1 MALSQKQHDTLIEI
15 FVERVVDNMNTVQL
29 AEYVSEDMIECFG
42 SLPQQECIDNMY
54 SYYDEEFVE
63 ELIEEVKEID

>member
-15 FVERVVDNMNTVQL
+15 FVERLVDNMNTVQL

-42 SLPQQECIDNMY
+42 SMPQQECIENMY

>member
-15 FVERVVDNMNTVQL
+15 FVERLVDNMNTIQL

-42 SLPQQECIDNMY
+42 SMPQQECIENMY

>member
-1 MALSQKQHDTLIEI
+1 MELTKKQHDTLIEI

-42 SLPQQECIDNMY
+42 SMPQQECIENMY
-54 SYYDEEFVE
+54 SYYDEEFIE

>member
-1 MALSQKQHDTLIEI
+1 MELTKKQHDTLVEI
-15 FVERVVDNMNTVQL
+15 FVERVVDNMNTIQL
-29 AEYVSEDMIECFG
+29 AEYVAEDMKECFG
-42 SLPQQECIDNMY
+42 SMPQQECKENMY

>member
-1 MALSQKQHDTLIEI
+1 
-15 FVERVVDNMNTVQL
+15 MNTIQL
-29 AEYVSEDMIECFG
+29 AEYVSADMIECFG
-42 SLPQQECIDNMY
+42 SMPQQECIENMY

>member
-1 MALSQKQHDTLIEI
+1 
-15 FVERVVDNMNTVQL
+15 MNTIQL
-29 AEYVSEDMIECFG
+29 AEYVAEDMKECFG
-42 SLPQQECIDNMY
+42 SMPQQECIENMY

>member
-42 SLPQQECIDNMY
+42 SMTQQECIENMY

>member
-1 MALSQKQHDTLIEI
+1 MELTKKQHDTLIEI

-29 AEYVSEDMIECFG
+29 AEYVSEDMRECF
-42 SLPQQECIDNMY
+42 SSMPQNECIENMY

>member
-1 MALSQKQHDTLIEI
+1 MELTKKQHDTLVEI
-15 FVERVVDNMNTVQL
+15 FVERVVDNMNTIQL
-29 AEYVSEDMIECFG
+29 AEYVAEDMKECFG
-42 SLPQQECIDNMY
+42 SMPQKECIENMY